1 MIIDNYK
8 QKLRERRE
16 KECFSV
22 INRGVLWYD
31 RLTKAQIN
39 ELYRWYQ
46 QWLDVTITGVIPPK
60 PIWLNEKLDNPTEEI
75 LL

>member
-1 MIIDNYK
+1 MIVDNYK
-8 QKLRERRE
+8 DKLRERRE

-39 ELYRWYQ
+39 ELYHWYQ
-46 QWLDVTITGVIPPK
+46 RWLDVTITGVVPPK
-60 PIWLNEKLDNPTEEI
+60 PSWLNEKLNNFAEEI
-75 LL
+75 RL

>member
-1 MIIDNYK
+1 MIVNNYK
-8 QKLRERRE
+8 DKLRERRE

-39 ELYRWYQ
+39 ELYHWYQ
-46 QWLDVTITGVIPPK
+46 QWLDVTITGVVPPK
-60 PIWLNEKLDNPTEEI
+60 PNWLNEKLNNFAEEI
-75 LL
+75 RL